1 MRVMG
6 LMVAA
11 MGVQFMVT
19 GVSQIFIT
27 QLAPA
32 IR

>member
-1 MRVMG
+1 MG

-19 GVSQIFIT
+19 GVSQIVIT